1 MTGDF
6 TRSTFHS
13 EKRYRGVL
21 MQQGRVQLDADWN
34 EELDI
39 LAHLEDTTRIDE
51 IGRCGVPKDNA
62 GFGIS
67 TTPDMSDLMISAGR
81 LYADGILCELDAT
94 TVKATDLQAGQITLE
109 TLVADGLEFGRP
121 QWIAI
126 FDAATS
132 PVTETLARIT
142 GVDLPSSSLTFA
154 PGLDADVV
162 TALTGPDASPAIHR
176 VATYTTQ
183 LDFPAPILTDP
194 GDETDPPTLD
204 VPDGTYLAYADVW
217 LRPITALD
225 DDLIRESALG
235 GPDTAIRTKVIS
247 QVRLTPVDPSVT
259 QCKNVPDWGELFDTS
274 SPKGDRQPSTGR
286 LSARSQP
293 SPPTTDPCIIPP
305 TAGYRRLE
313 NQLYRVEVHTP
324 GPLGTATF
332 VWSRENGSIATLWT
346 GPTGQ
351 SGNTLTVSSVGRDSV
366 LGFAS
371 GQLVELIDDT
381 RELRG
386 LPGTLA
392 TLTQPPS
399 GQTLVIDTAVDRE
412 DFPGNPKV
420 RRWDSADETLV
431 STPASNGG
439 FLALEDGVEVRF
451 ESGHYNV
458 GDYWL
463 IPART
468 PKGDVEWP
476 EDGGGR
482 PIPREPDGIAH
493 HYCQLALLQVQS
505 ASIAVL
511 DCRETFPSLT
521 AICAEDICV
530 DNGVCDLPGVQTVQD
545 AIDALCE
552 ESTLR
557 RHKKHLHGWGIVC
570 GLQVDCGA
578 DDDVILRD
586 GYAIDCDGN
595 DVMIAADE
603 PVDVLAMV
611 SDFDAANETTKILTE
626 QGNGEAC
633 LTIALNSDQMGHSFA
648 VERFDPNWNETQSML
663 AGTLY
668 SDFYNHCISPV
679 VEFLKQELRPP
690 EEDEKLPATPARQRE
705 AILAGL
711 LAQVL
716 NPSSG
721 QTIYISEREDALLRE
736 FYGKLRDMLQS
747 ETFCAMFD
755 NARAFPD
762 YEGMPKDMDTIFGRG
777 HHIRLRLRPGAKGSR
792 EAYTVGPG
800 VNPFEPLTRINRY
813 DLENKVL
820 LAQIDPI
827 SGSAA
832 EGGSTSGTAG
842 AVADIAF
849 SEDGNR
855 IYMVAPTRDGENTF
869 FRVGDV
875 REDGIS
881 WGTLVMLCGAKLVT
895 LATWPGDPK
904 AVFAVGLGTGLYRIE
919 LEDPNTSLPPLGD
932 EFPASGHLRITADG
946 HAVATAE
953 PEGTDPS
960 SYTRIVTVDVAK
972 GSTVGFEVG
981 ATGHDDIAVATI
993 GNAKTANRIY
1003 CVVGPDSEGG
1013 KRILEFDMDGS
1024 PVPGDPNPIPLEDT
1038 PVGLEVDGEN
1048 NALLI
1053 TLEKANALVMVD
1065 LSKHRVVPGY
1075 AIPTQVAPVGVAFD
1089 GIGRSAF
1096 VLNYVSNTLT
1106 VIPREQLDPDYEFP
1120 FEVLAAYR
1128 KAILEA
1134 LADLLA
1140 GFLQYLKDCLC
1151 HHLLVNCPECTGDD
1165 KLYLACVSIR
1175 EGSVYNVCNFSRR
1188 RYVKSFPTVGYWM
1201 SIVPF
1206 VPFLRRWL
1214 EQLCCMILP
1223 ELFGR
1228 YQVADYDRSAVGVA
1242 SGPDVAVARTAVV
1255 RTQAADVPTKFRL
1268 ASQQTK
1274 AVASAGMTAGVRRM
1288 AAAPTGATPLAGVV
1302 GQPVDTA
1309 HARLEERGLQ
1319 VERAPFESVGLG
1331 DIVRSFAGIFQAPV
1345 PGGQV
1350 TLLED
1355 QGTVKMAR
1363 VTRSADPA
1371 DLGAQVEALS
1381 RTVRNRERQVDRLRS
1396 RLEEMEARSEALADA
1411 GISAERIARLE
1422 SELTEIRGLREPV
1435 TEKAKPRTARRSRKP
1450 EKPSG

>member
-1 MTGDF
+1 MRGDF

-51 IGRCGVPKDNA
+51 IGSCGVPKENA

-67 TTPDMSDLMISAGR
+67 VTPDMSDLTISSGR
-81 LYADGILCELDAT
+81 LYADGILCDLDAT
-94 TVKATDLQAGQITLE
+94 AVRAADVQAGQVRLE
-109 TLVADGLEFGRP
+109 TLVADGREFARP

-126 FDAATS
+126 FDTAAS
-132 PVTETLARIT
+132 PVIETLVRIT
-142 GVDLPSSSLTFA
+142 DVDLPSSSLTFA
-154 PGLDADVV
+154 PGLDTDVL
-162 TALTGPDASPAIHR
+162 TALTGPDSSPAIRR
-176 VATYTTQ
+176 VVTYTTQ
-183 LDFPAPILTDP
+183 LDLPAPILTDV

-204 VPDGTYLAYADVW
+204 VPDGTFLAYADVW

-235 GPDTAIRTKVIS
+235 GPDTSIRTQVIP

-259 QCKNVPDWGELFDTS
+259 RCEDVPDWGELFDGP
-274 SPKGDRQPSTGR
+274 SPSGDRQPSTGR

-293 SPPTTDPCIIPP
+293 SPPTSDPCIIPP

-351 SGNTLTVSSVGRDSV
+351 TGDTLTVSSAGRDSV

-381 RELRG
+381 RELQG

-399 GQTLVIDTAVDRE
+399 GQTLVIDTAVDRS

-420 RRWDSADETLV
+420 RRWDSAEETLV
-431 STPASNGG
+431 TVPTSNGG
-439 FLALEDGVEVRF
+439 FLPLEDGVEVRF
-451 ESGHYNV
+451 ENGHYNV

-482 PIPREPDGIAH
+482 PISRGPDGIRH
-493 HYCQLALLQVQS
+493 HYCQLALLLVQGGS
-505 ASIAVL
+505 LAVL
-511 DCRETFPSLT
+511 DDCRETFPSLT
-521 AICAEDICV
+521 TISAEDIGV
-530 DNGVCDLPGVQTVQD
+530 DNGVCDLPGVETVQD

-570 GLQVDCGA
+570 GLQVDCGP
-578 DDDVILRD
+578 DDNVMLRD
-586 GYAIDCDGN
+586 GYAIDCEGN
-595 DVMIAADE
+595 DVVIAADE
-603 PVDVLAMV
+603 AVDVLRMV
-611 SDFDAANETTKILTE
+611 ADFDATREEGQRILTD
-626 QGNGEAC
+626 GRGEAC
-633 LTIALNSDQMGHSFA
+633 LTIALNPDREGHSFA
-648 VERFDPNWNETQSML
+648 VEPYDPSWNETQSIL

-668 SDFYNHCISPV
+668 STFYNECISPV
-679 VEFLKQELRPP
+679 VEFLKQEVHPP
-690 EEDEKLPATPARQRE
+690 EEDGRLPATPAHQRE

-711 LAQVL
+711 LAHVL

-721 QTIYISEREDALLRE
+721 QTIYVSEREDTLLRE
-736 FYGKLRDMLQS
+736 FYGKLRDLLQS

-755 NARAFPD
+755 NARAFPA
-762 YEGMPKDMDTIFGRG
+762 YEGMPKDMDTVFGRG
-777 HHIRLRLRPGAKGSR
+777 HHIRVRLRPGAEGSQ

-800 VNPFEPLTRINRY
+800 LNPFEPVTRIDRY
-813 DLENKVL
+813 DLEKRVL

-849 SEDGNR
+849 SEDGSR
-855 IYMVAPTRDGENTF
+855 IYMVAPTRNGENTF

-875 REDGIS
+875 RADGIS

-904 AVFAVGLGTGLYRIE
+904 AVYAVGLGTGLYRID
-919 LEDPNTSLPPLGD
+919 LEDPDTSLPLLGQG
-932 EFPASGHLRITADG
+932 FTASGHLRITADG
-946 HAVATAE
+946 RAVATAE
-953 PEGTDPS
+953 PAGKDPT
-960 SYTRIVTVDVAK
+960 SYTRIVTVDIAE
-972 GSTVGFEVG
+972 GSTSGFEVG
-981 ATGHDDIAVATI
+981 ATGHDDIAVAAI
-993 GNAKTANRIY
+993 GRGERANRIY
-1003 CVVGPDSEGG
+1003 CVVGPDTDG
-1013 KRILEFDMDGS
+1013 KRLMEFDIDGS
-1024 PVPGDPNPIPLEDT
+1024 PVAGDPDPIPLEDT
-1038 PVGLEVDGEN
+1038 PVSLEVDSEN

-1065 LSKHRVVPGY
+1065 LSKHRLVPGY
-1075 AIPTQVAPVGVAFD
+1075 AIPTQVAPVAVGFD
-1089 GIGRSAF
+1089 GIRRSAY

-1106 VIPREQLDPDYEFP
+1106 VVPRESLDPDFEFP
-1120 FEVLAAYR
+1120 FKILAAYR

-1151 HHLLVNCPECTGDD
+1151 HHLLVNCPECSGDE
-1165 KLYLACVSIR
+1165 KLYLACISIR

-1188 RYVKSFPTVGYWM
+1188 RYVKSFPTVGYWI

-1206 VPFLRRWL
+1206 APFLRRWI

-1228 YQVADYDRSAVGVA
+1228 YQAAEYDRSAVGVA

-1255 RTQAADVPTKFRL
+1255 RTQAADVPGKIRL
-1268 ASQQTK
+1268 AGQQTK
-1274 AVASAGMTAGVRRM
+1274 AVASAGAAAGLRRM
-1288 AAAPTGATPLAGVV
+1288 AAAPSGVASLAGVI

-1309 HARLEERGLQ
+1309 HTRLEERGLQ
-1319 VERAPFESVGLG
+1319 VERAPFESLGLG
-1331 DIVRSFAGIFQAPV
+1331 DIVRSLTGIFQTPD

-1355 QGTVKMAR
+1355 RGTVKMAR
-1363 VTRSADPA
+1363 VTRPAESAE
-1371 DLGAQVEALS
+1371 LGPQVEALT
-1381 RTVRNRERQVDRLRS
+1381 RTVRNRERQVDRLRA
-1396 RLEEMEARSEALADA
+1396 RLEEMEARSAALADA
-1411 GISAERIARLE
+1411 GVSAERIARLE
-1422 SELTEIRGLREPV
+1422 SELTELRGLAGST
-1435 TEKAKPRTARRSRKP
+1435 TEKKPRTGTSRRPR
-1450 EKPSG
+1450 KPSG

>member
-13 EKRYRGVL
+13 EKHYRSVL

-51 IGRCGVPKDNA
+51 IGPCGVPKDNA

-67 TTPDMSDLMISAGR
+67 TTPDMSDLTISPGR
-81 LYADGILCELDAT
+81 LYADGILCEFDAT
-94 TVKATDLQAGQITLE
+94 AVKATDVQAGQITLE
-109 TLVADGLEFGRP
+109 TLVTDGLEFGRP

-126 FDAATS
+126 FDTAAL

-142 GVDLPSSSLTFA
+142 DVDLLSSTLTFA
-154 PGLDADVV
+154 PGLDADVLK
-162 TALTGPDASPAIHR
+162 ALTGPDASPAIHR

-183 LDFPAPILTDP
+183 LDLPAPILTEA
-194 GDETDPPTLD
+194 GDETTPPTLD
-204 VPDGTYLAYADVW
+204 APDGRYLAYADVW

-225 DDLIRESALG
+225 DDLLRESALG
-235 GPDTAIRTKVIS
+235 GPDTAIRTKAIS
-247 QVRLTPVDPSVT
+247 QVRLTQVDPSVM
-259 QCKNVPDWGELFDTS
+259 QCKDLPDWGELFDAP

-324 GPLGTATF
+324 GSLGTATF

-381 RELRG
+381 RELQG

-399 GQTLVIDTAVDRE
+399 GQTLVIDAAVDRS

-420 RRWDSADETLV
+420 RRWDSADETVV

-476 EDGGGR
+476 KDGGGR
-482 PIPREPDGIAH
+482 PVPRGADGIAH
-493 HYCQLALLQVQS
+493 HYCQLALLQVQGATIS
-505 ASIAVL
+505 VL

-570 GLQVDCGA
+570 GLQVNCGA
-578 DDDVILRD
+578 DDDVIVED

-595 DVMIAADE
+595 DIVIAADE
-603 PVDVLAMV
+603 AVDLVAMV
-611 SDFDAANETTKILTE
+611 ADFDATKEEGQKILTD
-626 QGNGEAC
+626 GRGEAC
-633 LTIALNSDQMGHSFA
+633 LTMALNPDQMGHSFA
-648 VERFDPNWNETQSML
+648 VEAYDPSWNTTESIL

-668 SDFYNHCISPV
+668 ADFYNQCISPV
-679 VEFLKQELRPP
+679 VEFLKNELRPP
-690 EEDEKLPATPARQRE
+690 EEDESLPATPADQRE

-736 FYGKLRDMLQS
+736 FYGKLRALLQS

-755 NARAFPD
+755 NAREFPD

-777 HHIRLRLRPGAKGSR
+777 HHVRLRLRPGGEGSL

-800 VNPFEPLTRINRY
+800 LNPIQPLTRINRY
-813 DLENKVL
+813 DLDKRML

-827 SGSAA
+827 SGSTA
-832 EGGSTSGTAG
+832 EGGSTAGTAG
-842 AVADIAF
+842 AVADVAF
-849 SEDGNR
+849 SEDGSR

-869 FRVGDV
+869 FRTGDIGG
-875 REDGIS
+875 DGIG
-881 WGTLVMLCGAKLVT
+881 WGKLVMLCGAKLVT

-919 LEDPNTSLPPLGD
+919 LDDPDTSLPLLGD
-932 EFPASGHLRITADG
+932 GFAASGHLRITSDG

-953 PEGTDPS
+953 PDGSDPTT
-960 SYTRIVTVDVAK
+960 YTQIVTVNVAE
-972 GSTVGFEVG
+972 GSTNAFDVG
-981 ATGHDDIAVATI
+981 ATGRDDIAVATI
-993 GNAKTANRIY
+993 GETGSNRIY
-1003 CVVGPDSEGG
+1003 CVVGPDSQG
-1013 KRILEFDMDGS
+1013 KRLMEFDMDGS
-1024 PVPGDPNPIPLEDT
+1024 PVAGDPNPIPLEDT
-1038 PVGLEVDGEN
+1038 PVSLEVDGEN
-1048 NALLI
+1048 DALLI
-1053 TLEKANALVMVD
+1053 TLEKANVLRMVD
-1065 LSKHRVVPGY
+1065 LSKHRLVPGF
-1075 AIPTQVAPVGVAFD
+1075 ALPTQVAPVAVALD
-1089 GIGRSAF
+1089 GIRGSAY

-1106 VIPREQLDPDYEFP
+1106 VVPKEQLDPDYEFP
-1120 FEVLAAYR
+1120 FEVLAGYR

-1151 HHLLVNCPECTGDD
+1151 HHLLVNCPECTGDE
-1165 KLYLACVSIR
+1165 KLYLACISIR

-1201 SIVPF
+1201 SLVP
-1206 VPFLRRWL
+1206 VMPLLRRWV

-1228 YQVADYDRSAVGVA
+1228 YQAPGYDESAVGAASGPNTAVARSAV
-1242 SGPDVAVARTAVV
+1242 V
-1255 RTQAADVPTKFRL
+1255 RAQAADVPTKFRL
-1268 ASQQTK
+1268 AKEQSKTI
-1274 AVASAGMTAGVRRM
+1274 AGAGMTAGVRRLAIAPAG
-1288 AAAPTGATPLAGVV
+1288 AASLAGVM
-1302 GQPVDTA
+1302 GQPVDAA
-1309 HARLEERGLQ
+1309 HARLEERGLE
-1319 VERAPFESVGLG
+1319 VERAPFESLG
-1331 DIVRSFAGIFQAPV
+1331 FGDVVRSFAGIFQTPV

-1363 VTRSADPA
+1363 ATRKAEPA
-1371 DLGAQVEALS
+1371 DLGTQVEALR
-1381 RTVRNRERQVDRLRS
+1381 RTVRNRERQVDRLRA
-1396 RLEEMEARSEALADA
+1396 RLEEMEARTTALADA
-1411 GISAERIARLE
+1411 GVSAERFARLE
-1422 SELTEIRGLREPV
+1422 AELTEIRGRREPA
-1435 TEKAKPRTARRSRKP
+1435 TEKAKPRAAKRPRR
-1450 EKPSG
+1450 KPSG